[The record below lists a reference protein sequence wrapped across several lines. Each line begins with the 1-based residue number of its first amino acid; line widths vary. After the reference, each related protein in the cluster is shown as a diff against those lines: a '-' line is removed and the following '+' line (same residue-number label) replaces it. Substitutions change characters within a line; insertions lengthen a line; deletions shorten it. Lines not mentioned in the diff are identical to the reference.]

1 MSHSLSYS
9 MEITRMHR
17 HFENWNDMK
26 HEPWK
31 FWSAETIFLIY
42 AKLFPYKITNGES
55 QTPLVR
61 FLLSGGGSVHR
72 LEL

>member
-1 MSHSLSYS
+1 MSHSLNYS
-9 MEITRMHR
+9 LEIRCMHQ

-26 HEPWK
+26 HEPQK
-31 FWSAETIFLIY
+31 FWSAETIFFIY

-61 FLLSGGGSVHR
+61 VLLRGGGSVHG